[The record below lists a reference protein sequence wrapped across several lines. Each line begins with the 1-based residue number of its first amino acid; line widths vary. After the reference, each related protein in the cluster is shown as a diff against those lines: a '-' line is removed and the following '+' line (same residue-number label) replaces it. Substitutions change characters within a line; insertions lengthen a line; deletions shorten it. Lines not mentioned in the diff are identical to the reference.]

1 MTKNLGKSDRM
12 IRMVVGFVFIYLG
25 VFNAELVNDQLSA
38 SILIVMGIVSFL
50 VVFVGSCPLYA
61 LIGLNTCGKK

>member
-38 SILIVMGIVSFL
+38 SILIVMGIVSLL